1 MNKILDFMKRNYKLI
16 LIVILLAGAFFGFK
30 QRQIAE
36 DKETAILQSSRKVID
51 YAHYHPA
58 VMNDEF
64 SEQVFDEFIKNLDP
78 SKRFFTQTD
87 IDSLNIFRDKI
98 DDQIYNLSLD
108 FYKKAYEIIKE
119 RQEEAMQYID
129 EALDENFDFSK
140 NETLNLDFDNIPF
153 PKNKEE
159 VKKRWKNYLK
169 SNVLSRVYT
178 KLEEQKKKQKDSA
191 GFVPKSIDE
200 LTKEAVKATK
210 KSIKNYKELI
220 AEMEEMD
227 YFSMYMNA
235 IMRQNDPHTNY
246 FSPQTKERFD
256 TSMAG
261 SFDGIGARLQKEGD
275 FVKIIEVIPGG
286 PAWKAGELKAGDI
299 IQKVGQENEKE
310 PLDIMGM
317 RLSKVIKFIKGPKGT
332 TVFLHVKRVDGS
344 FKTIAIERDRV
355 ELEETFAKSLLIN
368 KDDKEY
374 GYIYLPKFYVNFK
387 ERSERRSSTDM
398 KKELEKLKKSGVEG
412 IVIDLRNNGGG
423 SLVDVIDIAGYFINK
438 GAVVQVKDKK
448 GNIEVLKDKNSEVIY
463 DGSVVILINEQS
475 ASASEILAAA
485 LQDYN
490 RAIIMGSKSYGKGTV
505 QNVIGLNQVYGNEYG
520 DIGALKWTNKKFYRI
535 NGGSTQRK
543 GVTPDITMP
552 DNYKYLEVR
561 EENEP
566 TALDWDKIKKAKY
579 SQYSM
584 KDKAAIINKAQKQID
599 AMPIFKSIDEKA
611 KWLSENKEDN
621 TIYLNLDEYT
631 ADLQKI
637 DKINTKFDSLIKFK
651 SDLKVYS
658 LGVDIEGK
666 ENDTIFKDKRKR
678 WIKALKKDIY
688 IDQAIKVLVQM
699 NKQ

>member
-1 MNKILDFMKRNYKLI
+1 MKRNYKLI
-16 LIVILLAGAFFGFK
+16 LIVILLAGAFLGFK

-64 SEQVFDEFIKNLDP
+64 SEQVFDEFIKHLDP
-78 SKRFFTQTD
+78 SKRFFTQAD

-98 DDQIYNLSLD
+98 DDQIYGLSLD
-108 FYKKAYEIIKE
+108 FYKKSYQIIQK
-119 RQEEAMQYID
+119 RQKEAMQYID
-129 EALDENFDFSK
+129 EILNKPFDFSK

-153 PKNKEE
+153 SKNKEE
-159 VKKRWKNYLK
+159 VKKRWKDYLK
-169 SNVLSRVYT
+169 SNVLSRIYT
-178 KLEEQKKKQKDSA
+178 KLEEQKTKQKDSA
-191 GFVPKSIDE
+191 NYIPKSIE
-200 LTKEAVKATK
+200 KLTKEAVKATK

-220 AEMEEMD
+220 AEIEEMD

-235 IMRQNDPHTNY
+235 IMMQNDPHTNY

-275 FVKIIEVIPGG
+275 FVKIVEVIPGG

-299 IQKVGQENEKE
+299 IQKVGQENEEE
-310 PLDIMGM
+310 PVDIMGM

-332 TVFLHVKRVDGS
+332 TVFLYVKRVDGS
-344 FKTIAIERDRV
+344 FKTISIVRDRV
-355 ELEETFAKSLLIN
+355 ELEETFAKSLIIN
-368 KDDKEY
+368 KNNKEY

-398 KKELEKLKKSGVEG
+398 KKELEKLKNSGVEG

-448 GNIEVLKDKNSEVIY
+448 ENIEVLKDKNNEVVY
-463 DGSVVILINEQS
+463 DGSVVILINELS

-505 QNVIGLNQVYGNEYG
+505 QNVIGLNRVYGNKFG

-543 GVTPDITMP
+543 GVTPDIMMS
-552 DNYKYLEVR
+552 DNYKYLEMR
-561 EENEP
+561 EENET
-566 TALDWDKIKKAKY
+566 TALAWDKIKKAKY
-579 SQYSM
+579 TPYNI
-584 KDKAAIINKAQKQID
+584 KHKERIINQIQKQID
-599 AMPIFKSIDEKA
+599 TMSIFKNIDEKA
-611 KWLSENKEDN
+611 KWLAKNKKDN
-621 TIYLNLDEYT
+621 TIYLNIDEYKT
-631 ADLQKI
+631 DLLKI
-637 DKINTKFDSLIKFK
+637 DKINARFDSLIKFK

-666 ENDTIFKDKRKR
+666 KNDTIFKDKRKR
-678 WIKALKKDIY
+678 WIKAIKKDVY
-688 IDQAIKVLVQM
+688 IDQAIKVLALM

>member
-1 MNKILDFMKRNYKLI
+1 MKRNYKLI

-36 DKETAILQSSRKVID
+36 DKETAILQSSRRVID

-98 DDQIYNLSLD
+98 DDQIYDLSLD

-210 KSIKNYKELI
+210 KSIKNYKELV

-299 IQKVGQENEKE
+299 IQKVGQENEEE
-310 PLDIMGM
+310 PVDIMGM

-344 FKTIAIERDRV
+344 FKTISIVRDRV
-355 ELEETFAKSLLIN
+355 ELEETFAKSLLIS
-368 KDDKEY
+368 KDNKEY

-423 SLVDVIDIAGYFINK
+423 SLADVIDIAGYFIDK

-448 GNIEVLKDKNSEVIY
+448 GKIKVLKDENSEVVY
-463 DGSVVILINEQS
+463 EGSVIILINEQS

-566 TALDWDKIKKAKY
+566 TALEWDKIKKAKY
-579 SQYSM
+579 KTYKIKHKAQIISQ
-584 KDKAAIINKAQKQID
+584 AQKQID
-599 AMPIFKSIDEKA
+599 TMSIFKSIDEKA
-611 KWLSENKEDN
+611 KWLSENKKDN

-637 DKINTKFDSLIKFK
+637 DKINAKFDSLIKFK
-651 SDLKVYS
+651 SKLKIYS

-678 WIKALKKDIY
+678 WIKSLKKDIY
-688 IDQAIKVLVQM
+688 IDQAIKVLAQM